1 MTPASFAWASIN
13 QKNNTYGGRTMFSAK
28 AHNPRGA
35 FTARRALLI
44 GLLASSSLIGAKEA
58 IAAPAKADAATV
70 TTVEDLVVTA
80 RLRSESLQNVPV
92 AISVVTGTLAMQ
104 ENRNDIASLI
114 AIIPSVEFRSQPS
127 NKDQDILIRG
137 LGTITTSAGAEP
149 TVSTV
154 IDGVV
159 LARPGQMVSDLIDLD
174 HIEVLR
180 GPQGTLFGKNAS
192 AGVISIVTKD
202 PTPTPGGFIDASY
215 YTGNEYRIAGA
226 VNGEIIKDKLSGR
239 LAGVTGSYD
248 GNVTNVFNHTKVNG
262 DNFQGARGKLLWTPS
277 ADLRVVFGADY
288 MYTTQSGNP
297 GIFIDNS
304 TVAYPTGVKTTSAN
318 LLTVLTN
325 EGITPSFGNTH
336 ISQNSPY
343 NDTDVTSGA
352 YVQADYSFSGFTLT
366 SITAYRY
373 WRNVQRGDLD
383 LYSALTALSPTQQ
396 VDLGHV
402 WEHQFSQELR
412 LASPKG
418 NLIDYV
424 IGAYYLHEPDKEQY
438 RRDVT
443 QLNPAG
449 NVVNFGVNNFGA
461 TTTNYSVFGE
471 ANINFTKD
479 FRAIVGLRL
488 VHDDLAFYT
497 NRTSTSATAV
507 PGVQPAF
514 AATGSASVGGYA
526 DRLGLQYDI
535 SPTAN
540 AYVTYSRGYKGPAYN
555 VFFNMTAL
563 QTNQLNPETSN
574 AFEVGLKS
582 KLLDNHLQLN
592 VAVFD
597 DKVSNYQ
604 ANEPDLVAGTVVTR
618 LINAG
623 DVSTKGVEIDAVGKF
638 IENLTLSLDYT
649 YLDARIDSFSC
660 PVNGKPLPF
669 APKNKFSV
677 RAEYLAYTTGR
688 YDLSLKTD
696 YTYQDKQQ
704 DSIGQTPDTIQPA
717 YGIWNGSIA
726 LTDRQADWNARLIF
740 KNIANQHYY
749 LIQAQANGGLIGSV
763 PRDFSRYAGI
773 SLHKDF

>member
-1 MTPASFAWASIN
+1 MNSVSTHNRRSMLA
-13 QKNNTYGGRTMFSAK
+13 
-28 AHNPRGA
+28 AH
-35 FTARRALLI
+35 RALLVA
-44 GLLASSSLIGAKEA
+44 LLASSSLVGAK
-58 IAAPAKADAATV
+58 AAMAQTSPAKSDAQN
-70 TTVEDLVVTA
+70 TTQLEDLVVTA
-80 RLRSESLQNVPV
+80 RLRSETLQNVPV
-92 AISVVTGTLAMQ
+92 AISVVTGALAMQ
-104 ENRNDIASLI
+104 ENRNDIVDLV

-192 AGVISIVTKD
+192 AGVINIVTKD
-202 PTPTPGGFIDASY
+202 PTPTPGGFLDASY
-215 YTGNEYRIAGA
+215 YTGNEYRVAGA
-226 VNGEIIKDKLSGR
+226 VNGELIKDTLSGR
-239 LAGVTGSYD
+239 LAAVTSGYD
-248 GNVTNVFNHTKVNG
+248 GNVTNVFNNTKVNG
-262 DNFQGARGKLLWTPS
+262 YDAEGVRGKLLWTPTK
-277 ADLRVVFGADY
+277 DLRVVVGGDY
-288 MYTTQSGNP
+288 MYTTQTGNQAVFLSNYN
-297 GIFIDNS
+297 I
-304 TVAYPTGVKTTSAN
+304 AYPTGVKTTSAN
-318 LLTVLTN
+318 LLSVLTT
-325 EGITPSFGNTH
+325 EGIQPSFSNTH
-336 ISQNSPY
+336 ISLNSPY
-343 NDTDVTSGA
+343 DDRDLTSGT

-383 LYSALTALSPTQQ
+383 LFSALTTLSPTQQ
-396 VDLGHV
+396 IDLGHV
-402 WEHQFSQELR
+402 WEKQYSEEVR

-424 IGAYYLHEPDKEQY
+424 IGAYYLHEPDKENY

-443 QLNPAG
+443 QLTAG
-449 NVVNFGVNNFGA
+449 GALVANFGMNSFGA
-461 TTTNYSVFGE
+461 TTTNYSGFGE

-488 VHDDLAFYT
+488 VHDDLSFYT
-497 NRTSTSATAV
+497 NRFSTSAAAV

-514 AATGSASVGGYA
+514 AANGSTGVNGYA

-535 SPTAN
+535 SSSAN
-540 AYVTYSRGYKGPAYN
+540 TYFTYSRGYKGPAYN

-563 QTNQLNPETSN
+563 QTNQLQPETSN
-574 AFEVGLKS
+574 ALELGLKS

-592 VAVFD
+592 VALFD

-638 IENLTLSLDYT
+638 VENLTLTADYS
-649 YLDARIDSFSC
+649 YIDARIDSFNCPPGSAISC
-660 PVNGKPLPF
+660 LVNGMPLPF
-669 APKNKFSV
+669 APKTKFTV
-677 RAEYLAYTTGR
+677 RADYIAYSTGR
-688 YDLSLKTD
+688 YDVTLKTD
-696 YTYQDKQQ
+696 YSFESKQQ
-704 DSIGQTPDTIQPA
+704 DSIAQTPDTIQPG
-717 YGIWNGSIA
+717 YGIWNASIA
-726 LTDRQADWNARLIF
+726 LTDHQADWDVRLVVR
-740 KNIANQHYY
+740 NIANQHYY
-749 LIQAQANGGLIGSV
+749 SIIGEANGGLVGTV
-763 PRDFSRYAGI
+763 PRDFSRFAGV

>member
-1 MTPASFAWASIN
+1 MVSSV
-13 QKNNTYGGRTMFSAK
+13 NT
-28 AHNPRGA
+28 HNPRSTLA
-35 FTARRALLI
+35 ARRALLI
-44 GLLASSSLIGAKEA
+44 ALLTSSSLAGASSA
-58 IAAPAKADAATV
+58 MAQTAPAKAGPQAATQ
-70 TTVEDLVVTA
+70 VEDLVVTA
-80 RLRSESLQNVPV
+80 RLRTETLQSVPV
-92 AISVVTGTLAMQ
+92 AISVVSGALAQQ
-104 ENRNDIASLI
+104 ENRNDIGALI
-114 AIIPSVEFRSQPS
+114 AIIPSVQFRSQPS

-215 YTGNEYRIAGA
+215 YTGNEYRLAGA
-226 VNGEIIKDKLSGR
+226 INGELIKDKLSGR
-239 LAGVTGSYD
+239 LAGVTSSYD
-248 GNVTNVFNHTKVNG
+248 GNVTNVFNNTKVNG
-262 DNFQGARGKLLWTPS
+262 DNFAGARGKLLWTPS
-277 ADLRVVFGADY
+277 NDLRVVFGADY
-288 MYTTQSGNP
+288 MYTKQSGNP
-297 GIFIDNS
+297 GVFLANS
-304 TVAYPTGVKTTSAN
+304 TVAYPTGVRTTSAN

-325 EGITPSFGNTH
+325 EGIRPSFGNTH
-336 ISQNSPY
+336 VSQNSPY
-343 NDTDVTSGA
+343 NDIDLTAGA
-352 YVQADYSFSGFTLT
+352 YAQADYSFSGFNLT

-383 LYSALTALSPTQQ
+383 LYSAITALSPTQQ

-402 WEHQFSQELR
+402 REKQYSQELR

-418 NLIDYV
+418 GLIDYV
-424 IGAYYLHEPDKEQY
+424 IGAYYLHEPDREQY

-449 NVVNFGVNNFGA
+449 NVVNFGMNSFGA

-488 VHDDLAFYT
+488 VHDDLSFFT

-514 AATGSASVGGYA
+514 AATGSVGVNGYA

-535 SPTAN
+535 NPSAN

-574 AFEVGLKS
+574 AFEIGLKS
-582 KLLDNHLQLN
+582 KLFDNRVQFN
-592 VAVFD
+592 IAAFD

-638 IENLTLSLDYT
+638 IDNLTLTFDYA
-649 YLDARIDSFSC
+649 YLDARIDSFNCPVGSAISC
-660 PVNGKPLPF
+660 QVNGKPLPF
-669 APKNKFSV
+669 APKNKFSL

-688 YDLSLKTD
+688 YDVTLKTD

-704 DSIGQTPDTIQPA
+704 DSISQTPDTIQPA
-717 YGIWNGSIA
+717 YGIWNGAIA
-726 LTDRQADWNARLIF
+726 LTDRQADWTVRLIF

-749 LIQAQANGGLIGSV
+749 LVTGQANGGLVGSV

-773 SLHKDF
+773 SIHKDF